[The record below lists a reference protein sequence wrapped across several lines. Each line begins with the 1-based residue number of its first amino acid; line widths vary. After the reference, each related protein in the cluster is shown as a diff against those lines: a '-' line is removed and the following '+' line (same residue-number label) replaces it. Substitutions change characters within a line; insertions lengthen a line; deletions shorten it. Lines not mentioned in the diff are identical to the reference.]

1 MNNNNS
7 PKIPGTLTTEA
18 GTHSEPPARRD
29 LSLSETNRARKLGS
43 DPYNSSSA
51 KPQTAS
57 KRSLDDMRRLSED
70 IRTAPTWVAPRRNV
84 ASELSLCVAS
94 LRVDLERALTELER
108 LASGTVDPSDLQ
120 AADQRRQLRDAAR
133 YLEDAI
139 DRLVPLEDQRDR
151 RD

>member
-1 MNNNNS
+1 VNNKNP

-18 GTHSEPPARRD
+18 ATHSEAPARRE
-29 LSLSETNRARKLGS
+29 LSLTETNRAKKLGS

-51 KPQTAS
+51 KPATAS
-57 KRSLDDMRRLSED
+57 KRALDDMRRLSED
-70 IRTAPTWVAPRRNV
+70 IRTASTWVAPRRNV
-84 ASELSLCVAS
+84 ASELSLRVAS
-94 LRVDLERALTELER
+94 LRVELERVLTELER
-108 LASGTVDPSDLQ
+108 LASGSVDPSDLQ

-139 DRLVPLEDQRDR
+139 DRLVPLEDQREG